1 MEEMAT
7 QVRSY
12 ARPGWIVGN
21 PSMIRSP
28 ISKLG
33 LDADSVID
41 FRVARHSGT
50 IRVGGR
56 IESAFRVAP
65 DL

>member
-12 ARPGWIVGN
+12 ASPGWIVGN

-33 LDADSVID
+33 LDANSVIHRGLNSL
-41 FRVARHSGT
+41 FVAK
-50 IRVGGR
+50 IAFGG
-56 IESAFRVAP
+56 
-65 DL
+65 LN

>member
-12 ARPGWIVGN
+12 ASPGWIVGN

-33 LDADSVID
+33 LDADSVI
-41 FRVARHSGT
+41 RV
-50 IRVGGR
+50 
-56 IESAFRVAP
+56 
-65 DL
+65 